1 MKRAAGRATIITD
14 PRPTKKKSMAGNGGK
29 RSGAGRKPGMPN
41 KPSAAREAKLADGG
55 KPPNKVSAARAAN
68 LTDGGKL
75 PLEFMLEQMRDANN
89 DLAVRLGLAKAAA
102 PYLHPKAAAVKPAG
116 IIDSTVEIEPRSP
129 ADEARRIAFLLM
141 QAKHQ
146 KPTAH

>member
-1 MKRAAGRATIITD
+1 MPNTPSASRAAKPAD
-14 PRPTKKKSMAGNGGK
+14 GGK
-29 RSGAGRKPGMPN
+29 PPT
-41 KPSAAREAKLADGG
+41 KPSAAREAKLA
-55 KPPNKVSAARAAN
+55 
-68 LTDGGKL
+68 DGGKL

-102 PYLHPKAAAVKPAG
+102 PYVHPKAAAVKHSG
-116 IIDSTVEIEPRSP
+116 IIDSKVEIEPRSP

-141 QAKHQ
+141 QAKHH